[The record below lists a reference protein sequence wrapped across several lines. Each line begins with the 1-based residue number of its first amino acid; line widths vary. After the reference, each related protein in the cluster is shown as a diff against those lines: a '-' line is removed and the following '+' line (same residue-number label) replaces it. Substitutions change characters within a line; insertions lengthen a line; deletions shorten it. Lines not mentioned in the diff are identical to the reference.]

1 MQFDSRAFRD
11 ALGCFATGV
20 AIITA
25 RRADGEPEGIT
36 VNSFASVS
44 LDPPLVLFSLDRKA
58 RCADCMLSADHYAV
72 HVLSADQAELS
83 RAFATKGGVPWE
95 QFDWHAGMTGCPILP
110 GALATLE
117 CAVHARHDGGDHVIL
132 VGKVLSLRH
141 GEGDPLLYF
150 RGRYRAT
157 APVPAVA

>member
-20 AIITA
+20 AIITT
-25 RRADGEPEGIT
+25 RHADGQPEGVT

-58 RCADCMLSADHYAV
+58 RCFDCLHVAEHYAV
-72 HVLSADQAELS
+72 HVLRADQADLS
-83 RAFATKGGVPWE
+83 SAFATKGGVPWE
-95 QFDWHAGMTGCPILP
+95 RIAWSPGMTGCPILP

-132 VGKVLSLRH
+132 VGRVLNLRCAD
-141 GEGDPLLYF
+141 GDPLLYF

-157 APVPAVA
+157 APIPAVA